1 MDEALDA
8 IVTSIYNNQVPQVWI
23 KSGFLSMKPLMS
35 WIKDLNERSET
46 INVLEENILEKLYS
60 IHLRNDLLYVTPK
73 HRQQKGK

>member
-1 MDEALDA
+1 
-8 IVTSIYNNQVPQVWI
+8 
-23 KSGFLSMKPLMS
+23 MKFDPYFIPCTKLNPKF
-35 WIKDLNERSET
+35 IKDLNVRSET

>member
-1 MDEALDA
+1 MKLDPYF
-8 IVTSIYNNQVPQVWI
+8 IPNTKLNS
-23 KSGFLSMKPLMS
+23 KL
-35 WIKDLNERSET
+35 IKDLNVRSET

>member
-1 MDEALDA
+1 MKLDPYF
-8 IVTSIYNNQVPQVWI
+8 IPCTILNP
-23 KSGFLSMKPLMS
+23 KF
-35 WIKDLNERSET
+35 IKDLNVRSET

>member
-1 MDEALDA
+1 MKLDPYF
-8 IVTSIYNNQVPQVWI
+8 IPCTKLNP
-23 KSGFLSMKPLMS
+23 KF
-35 WIKDLNERSET
+35 IKDLNVRSET